1 MVFLLVDQYLFNSMG
16 YVCFLLL
23 RHTTAEAANLS
34 HPPPGPRNL
43 PFCLF
48 SSALPCCVFASCT
61 DLSQCQGAVA
71 RHQAGG
77 LPARVQNRPQHGENS
92 CLRQSP
98 PSPMSSKSLD
108 FRVLPILPVAHLL
121 ILALLPPTRPFPR
134 LVAQSPFPRS
144 CLQTAWIATFPAL
157 FTTCPNCA
165 MQVNR
170 TRRSL
175 SCCLLLVACSL
186 WLAIFSSGVKSQVF
200 AQHVPRL
207 IAD

>member
-1 MVFLLVDQYLFNSMG
+1 MLPPI
-16 YVCFLLL
+16 
-23 RHTTAEAANLS
+23 AS
-34 HPPPGPRNL
+34 HHCRGSQLKSSPSPTPKSPM
-43 PFCLF
+43 LF
-48 SSALPCCVFASCT
+48 SCRLSAVLWLASYT
-61 DLSQCQGAVA
+61 DLSQRQGAVA
-71 RHQAGG
+71 DHQAGG